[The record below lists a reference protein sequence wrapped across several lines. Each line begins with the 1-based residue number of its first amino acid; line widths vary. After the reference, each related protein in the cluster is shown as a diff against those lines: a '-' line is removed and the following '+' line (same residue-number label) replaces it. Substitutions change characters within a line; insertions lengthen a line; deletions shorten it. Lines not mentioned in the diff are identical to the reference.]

1 MIMGRPAT
9 GRTTKMIRVPKDF
22 DKELA
27 ESVYY
32 DMLPKLR
39 EAART
44 CGDSPRY
51 YYLRKLLEDLG
62 VEADG

>member
-1 MIMGRPAT
+1 
-9 GRTTKMIRVPKDF
+9 MIRVPKDF